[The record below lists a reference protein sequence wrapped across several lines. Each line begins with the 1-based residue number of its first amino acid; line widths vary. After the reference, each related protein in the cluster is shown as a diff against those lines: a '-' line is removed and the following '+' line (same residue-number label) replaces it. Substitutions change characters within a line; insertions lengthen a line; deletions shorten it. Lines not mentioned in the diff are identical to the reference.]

1 MLSGALS
8 MGIDAVVPH
17 HITTVFSFWQNSCL
31 NLLPGVSKLAPS
43 SDILWLETMLA
54 SVVSFLKF
62 CPELL
67 LAVPDAL
74 TRLTAILEKIFP
86 LIASGGRFDGEA
98 NDPVGSARLSSAR
111 SSVMEAYSWLPPG
124 SFPLS
129 ADRIFSFA
137 AAQIQVSPPI
147 YFILLAS
154 TFL

>member
-8 MGIDAVVPH
+8 MGFDAVVPNH
-17 HITTVFSFWQNSCL
+17 VTTVFTFWQNSSM
-31 NLLPGVSKLAPS
+31 NMLPGVSKFS
-43 SDILWLETMLA
+43 SSHDLLWLETMLG
-54 SVVSFLKF
+54 SIVSFLKF
-62 CPELL
+62 SPELL

-74 TRLTAILEKIFP
+74 TRLTALLEKVFP
-86 LIASGGRFDGEA
+86 LISSGGRFEREA

-137 AAQIQVSPPI
+137 ASQIQVS
-147 YFILLAS
+147 LS
-154 TFL
+154 T